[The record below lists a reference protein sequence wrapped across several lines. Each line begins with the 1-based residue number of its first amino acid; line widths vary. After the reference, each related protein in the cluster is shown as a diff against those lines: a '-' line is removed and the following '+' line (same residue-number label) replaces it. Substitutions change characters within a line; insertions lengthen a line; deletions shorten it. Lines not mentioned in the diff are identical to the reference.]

1 MKRFIVFVVA
11 AVIATTAVAD
21 AASRSPRHIVQGG
34 WSSRQHV
41 YAAGR
46 YAPWYERNQNE
57 NPDFQMV
64 HD

>member
-11 AVIATTAVAD
+11 AVVATTAVAE
-21 AASRSPRHIVQGG
+21 ARSPRHIMQGG

-41 YAAGR
+41 YGAEH
-46 YAPWYERNQNE
+46 YAPWYDSYGNQNE